1 MLHLSNWV
9 CKPICWKLIPGWMAG
24 RALSARSPNPSAMAM
39 GEICFHP
46 LCSAMPSLSLL
57 QNPKSS
63 FLYNLEAVLRVF
75 VEIHNLT
82 TGVAKNDHWIRHSLR
97 ASRRG
102 IFLHATNFGRRETF
116 RQAGHQVLQPQF
128 TKRNNLLQA
137 KKMEKPWKPKKI
149 AEFSTLYLRE
159 WFVNLGRSWNR
170 VAYFSFSMRRFRIL

>member
-1 MLHLSNWV
+1 MLQLSNWV
-9 CKPICWKLIPGWMAG
+9 CKPICWKLTPGWMAG

-82 TGVAKNDHWIRHSLR
+82 TGVAKMITESATLWGRLDGGFSFTRRTLVAEKR
-97 ASRRG
+97 FAKRG
-102 IFLHATNFGRRETF
+102 IKFFNLNLPREIICC
-116 RQAGHQVLQPQF
+116 RQKKWKNHGNP
-128 TKRNNLLQA
+128 KRLLSSQLF
-137 KKMEKPWKPKKI
+137 I
-149 AEFSTLYLRE
+149 SGSGLSTSEDRGIE
-159 WFVNLGRSWNR
+159 
-170 VAYFSFSMRRFRIL
+170 